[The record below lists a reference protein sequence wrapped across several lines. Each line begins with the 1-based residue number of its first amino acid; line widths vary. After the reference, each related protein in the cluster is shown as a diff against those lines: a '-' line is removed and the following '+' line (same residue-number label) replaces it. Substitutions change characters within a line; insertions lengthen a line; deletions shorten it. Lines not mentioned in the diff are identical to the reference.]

1 MMPTIENGFV
11 LPMEGPGLGTDL
23 LPAVF
28 DRPDLTVRRS
38 EA

>member
-1 MMPTIENGFV
+1 MPTIENGFV
-11 LPMEGPGLGTDL
+11 LPMVGPGLGTEL
-23 LPAVF
+23 RPAVF